1 MFVVLAN
8 GFLILSSL
16 RLVVLLKIFRNLRA
30 AGMSWRR
37 TWYPLNAADWGP
49 REENS
54 WRLVG
59 LLVIRNEGIGCESS
73 V

>member
-1 MFVVLAN
+1 
-8 GFLILSSL
+8 
-16 RLVVLLKIFRNLRA
+16 
-30 AGMSWRR
+30 MSWGR
-37 TWYPLNAADWGP
+37 TWYPLNPADSGP